1 MSRILV
7 VEDEDS
13 FSDALGYLLGREGF
27 DVCVA
32 DSGTKAIEELLASN
46 LVQMITSLSHIH
58 QEN

>member
-1 MSRILV
+1 MTRILV

-32 DSGTKAIEELLASN
+32 DSGTTTAEAHGCN
-46 LVQMITSLSHIH
+46 VQLGLRRR
-58 QEN
+58 